1 VNVYTPCN
9 VSFPSGAKTGR
20 NNPIRIKMKSI
31 SLHPF
36 LLTAA
41 ILCSQFIAV
50 GAPKK
55 SQSRETPYGEWV
67 ESDFPFFSS
76 VLDARDP
83 NVPLLA
89 NNVTPRGLILNLG
102 NDCWAC
108 FDTDLLRIS
117 AIWRGKGVTVKA
129 LAPGSYHPWGGK
141 TKGGLFPAPE
151 PDGKIIAANGIYPGW
166 QIGNKPVLK
175 DPRTPAPEPNEVG
188 RGPLPV
194 KIGRFAAVDLI
205 GSTVVLSYSVGG
217 IQVRE
222 WIRQTGGSAEPT
234 VVREIEVAP
243 SKKPLL
249 VALRH
254 GPSPTLGIVQPGG
267 QPTVDMKISGG
278 VFFALVPRHTKP
290 LRFQIRHGNAP
301 PTLDDGIPTG
311 ANQARWPQEVITK
324 ATLSKSNDAYVVDDI
339 ELPLNNPWKRNVRP
353 GDIQFLSDGTGV
365 TITLDGDVWL
375 ARGMRDS
382 LSKISWKRFTSG
394 LHEPMTVAIRNDEIF
409 AFDKNG
415 IWILRDTNGDDEA
428 DVHELFSN
436 AFGQTLDMREFPST
450 IRNAPNG
457 EFVIA
462 KGGQQKTHGKHNGSV
477 LRVSANGKKATLL
490 GYGFRQ
496 PAIGVNIR
504 TGLVTSGDQEGQYIP
519 STPLHVVRDGQ
530 FYGYLDDKI
539 HGRENYPAPIADP
552 LTWMP
557 HSVNASAISQV
568 WLFDAKMGALN
579 NGLVHIGFTRPE
591 LFQIM
596 LNDRGPKLQ
605 AALTSITTG
614 FQHPPLNG
622 SVNPADGQL
631 YIAGFQVNGWGN
643 SLNTLV
649 GMSRVRYTGKEVTL
663 PKQVIP
669 MDKGILLKFGVKL
682 DAKQI
687 TNPDNYSLATWH
699 YKRTA
704 NYGSAQY
711 KADEEPGID
720 WHTASSAYL
729 SRDGRSVFVGIPDMK
744 PVMQLRIGWSLATA
758 KGTKFEKNA
767 YTTPYSL
774 ATFKPSAEGFGDIKI
789 DLTPREASQ
798 RDDGPITLEE
808 GRRLYGLLGCVAC
821 HATDGAD
828 VAKVG
833 PTWTG
838 LFDSERE
845 VVIKRKK
852 TTTHADVA
860 YLRESILDP
869 TAKVVRGFEKGEY
882 AMPSYA
888 GVVTDSQIE
897 SLILF
902 IKSVKDGD
910 LQGAP
915 SAPTKPA
922 VSFE

>member
-1 VNVYTPCN
+1 
-9 VSFPSGAKTGR
+9 
-20 NNPIRIKMKSI
+20 MKFTH
-31 SLHPF
+31 LHPI
-36 LLTAA
+36 LL
-41 ILCSQFIAV
+41 IVAV
-50 GAPKK
+50 LYSPIDVIGAPKK
-55 SQSRETPYGEWV
+55 SQSRETPYGDWV

-76 VLDARDP
+76 ALDARDP
-83 NVPLLA
+83 DVPLLA

-117 AIWRGKGVTVKA
+117 AIWRGQGVTVRA

-151 PDGKIIAANGIYPGW
+151 PDGKVIAVNGIYPGW
-166 QIGNKPVLK
+166 QVGSKLK
-175 DPRTPAPEPNEVG
+175 LDDPREPAPDPNEVG
-188 RGPLPV
+188 RGPLPEE
-194 KIGRFAAVDLI
+194 IGRFGSVELV
-205 GSTVVLSYSVGG
+205 GSTAVLTYTVGG
-217 IQVRE
+217 VAVRE
-222 WIRQTGGSAEPT
+222 WIRQTGGDAMPT
-234 VVREIEVAP
+234 IVREFEMAA
-243 SKKPLL
+243 STKPLV

-254 GPSPTLGIVQPGG
+254 GPSPQLGLVQPGG
-267 QPTVDMKISGG
+267 QPTVRMKTSGD
-278 VFFALVPRHTKP
+278 VLYALIPRHTKP
-290 LRFQIRHGNAP
+290 IRFQARFGNASP
-301 PTLDDGIPTG
+301 AAADGIPTG
-311 ANQARWPQEVITK
+311 ANTARWPEEVITK
-324 ATLSKSNDAYVVDDI
+324 AKLSQSNDAYVVDDI

-382 LSKISWKRFTSG
+382 LSRISWKRFTSG
-394 LHEPMTVAIRNDEIF
+394 LHEPMTVAIRNDVIF

-415 IWILRDTNGDDEA
+415 IWKLRDTNGDDEA

-477 LRVSANGKKATLL
+477 LRISAKGKKATLL

-519 STPLHVVRDGQ
+519 STPLHVVSDGQ
-530 FYGYLDDKI
+530 FYGYLDDKL

-568 WLFDAKMGALN
+568 WLFGAKMGGLN
-579 NGLVHIGFTRPE
+579 DGLVHIGFTRPE
-591 LFQIM
+591 LFRIM

-622 SVNPADGQL
+622 GVNPADGQL

-649 GMSRVRYTGKEVTL
+649 GMSRVRYTGKQITL
-663 PKQVIP
+663 PEQVIP

-682 DAKQI
+682 DAKHA

-711 KADEEPGID
+711 KADEKPGID
-720 WHTASSAYL
+720 WHSASSAYV
-729 SRDGRSVFVGIPDMK
+729 SRDGRSVFVGVPNMK

-758 KGTKFEKNA
+758 KGTRFEKNA

-774 ATFKPSAEGFGDIKI
+774 ATFNPRAEGFDDLKI
-789 DLTPREASQ
+789 DLTPRAISQ
-798 RDDGPITLEE
+798 KDDGPITVDE

-821 HATDGAD
+821 HAVNGAD

-852 TTTHADVA
+852 TKTHADVA

-869 TAKVVRGFEKGEY
+869 IAKIVRGFEKGEY

-910 LQGAP
+910 PQTA
-915 SAPTKPA
+915 SAMPAKAA